1 MKVSCHQHKPS
12 FKELENGKG
21 AARVDTSTVQR
32 GHDPTDPEDD
42 FGITV
47 EGFEYFTFF
56 IYFLGS
62 VIG

>member
-1 MKVSCHQHKPS
+1 M
-12 FKELENGKG
+12 
-21 AARVDTSTVQR
+21 DISTVQR

-47 EGFEYFTFF
+47 EGFECDTFF
-56 IYFLGS
+56 VYFLGS